1 MRTFMYLL
9 VAAVAAASIALWVAW
24 QRSPERAVLL
34 RDQEI
39 ARLRQTIAEEQA
51 AMIRSRADCLADK
64 IEFGPGVGDA
74 SCAAQQQLNR
84 LSRERITKAAA
95 RLADLERQQ

>member
-51 AMIRSRADCLADK
+51 AMIRSRADCLADTR
-64 IEFGPGVGDA
+64 EFGPGVGKA
-74 SCAAQQQLNR
+74 SCEAHQQLAQ
-84 LSRERITKAAA
+84 LSRELIAKAAA
-95 RLADLERQQ
+95 RLAELEREP